1 MAMLA
6 YVLAVMI
13 EPVSPAT
20 AEATASRHVYLHPPA
35 DGCDSRAREDEVIV
49 CGRGDIDERYRL
61 RREDDDR
68 YGQKPVRAEA
78 KIGNATIALK
88 ADPRK
93 IGDAGEDVYFR
104 KRYSDMRV
112 RLMLPF

>member
-13 EPVSPAT
+13 DPASSAT
-20 AEATASRHVYLHPPA
+20 AETTVSPHIYLHPPA

-49 CGRGDIDERYRL
+49 CGRGDLDERYRL
-61 RREDDDR
+61 RPADDDR
-68 YGQKPVRAEA
+68 YGQKPVRAET

-93 IGDAGEDVYFR
+93 IGDAEDDVYFR
-104 KRYSDMRV
+104 KRYSDMRL
-112 RLMLPF
+112 RLTLPF